1 MIENNHNHWEACKT
15 QKKTLGR
22 KIDAIGW
29 GLFFLWMGIAILA
42 DVGWGIGLIGIG
54 LIILGGV
61 MAREYL
67 SASACSETTGT
78 SN

>member
-1 MIENNHNHWEACKT
+1 MVETNHNHWEACRT
-15 QKKTLGR
+15 QKKSLSR

-29 GLFFLWMGIAILA
+29 SLFFLWMGIAILA

-61 MAREYL
+61 VAREYL
-67 SASACSETTGT
+67 PPSACSETTRTGG
-78 SN
+78 